1 VAGGGGAEPQ
11 RGTRVLRQVGV
22 EVGERCG
29 LRVVGHGVHEA
40 EPEAAALAYFDA
52 HLAKHSGSSL
62 RLGAAAA
69 RHDMVARVG
78 TKLAELERRYAAQL
92 MKTHDALE
100 GLNAFLEKRPPRWED
115 R

>member
-1 VAGGGGAEPQ
+1 VNAVADD
-11 RGTRVLRQVGV
+11 
-22 EVGERCG
+22 
-29 LRVVGHGVHEA
+29 
-40 EPEAAALAYFDA
+40 PEAAALAYFDA